1 MRSSK
6 QRDAILEVLV
16 NCQDHPTADI
26 IYNRVKEK
34 IPNISLGTV
43 YRNLGQLCSEGLII
57 SIGTGED
64 KIHYDG
70 NADEHIHFY
79 CKKCG
84 DILDFMLD
92 STVAD
97 ELKKMGC
104 EIHSA
109 KIVYDGICKNCRDSI

>member
-6 QRDAILEVLV
+6 QRDAVLEVLK
-16 NCQDHPTADI
+16 NCCDHPTADI
-26 IYNRVKEK
+26 IYERVREK

-57 SIGTGED
+57 AVETGED
-64 KIHYDG
+64 KVHYDG
-70 NADEHIHFY
+70 NPCEHIHFY
-79 CKKCG
+79 CKKCCN
-84 DILDFMLD
+84 ITDFEIE
-92 STVAD
+92 S
-97 ELKKMGC
+97 EIGKKLTEIGC

>member
-6 QRDAILEVLV
+6 QRDAILNVLK
-16 NCQDHPTADI
+16 NCYDHPTADI
-26 IYNRVKEK
+26 IYERVKEK

-57 SIGTGED
+57 AIGVGED

-70 NADEHIHFY
+70 NSGEHIHFY
-79 CKKCG
+79 CKKCCK
-84 DILDFMLD
+84 LTDFNVK
-92 STVAD
+92 SNVA
-97 ELKKMGC
+97 EQLVSNGC

-109 KIVYDGICKNCRDSI
+109 KIVYDGICRKCRDNI